1 MTRLELALK
10 PWKGRVLPLHYIRIA
25 CPPGLPL
32 QTRIMALVSSGDTIV
47 SHELRDS
54 GVGHTKHLG
63 DLHLSDTRLI
73 QVLDLVVIKSV
84 HFQGLV
90 VSVGTRL

>member
-1 MTRLELALK
+1 MTRLELALR

-25 CPPGLPL
+25 CPPGLSL
-32 QTRIMALVSSGDTIV
+32 QTRIMALVSSGDTII

-54 GVGHTKHLG
+54 SIRHTKHLRN
-63 DLHLSDTRLI
+63 LHLSDARFI
-73 QVLDLVVIKSV
+73 QVFDLVVIKGV

-90 VSVGTRL
+90 VRMGT